1 MRKVVVALLVLA
13 IVVFSACISNAG
25 FVDGNPERYFK
36 QSITNDGNIL
46 YLDKNSVRRYKDNI
60 TEYVGIVE
68 LNTSSDLFK
77 KACEL
82 VPSTQEPLYVA
93 TAMRLDCINAR
104 FQGGKMMILGFEK
117 ADASVQIKPLWT
129 QDSEE
134 YSDWVPLK
142 GRGIEPGA
150 KAVLCSPSF

>member
-1 MRKVVVALLVLA
+1 MRKAVVTLLVFA
-13 IVVFSACISNAG
+13 IAAFSACISDAG
-25 FVDGNPERYFK
+25 IIDGNPERYFK
-36 QSITNDGNIL
+36 QSITKDGNTL

-60 TEYVGIVE
+60 TEYVGVVE
-68 LNTSSDLFK
+68 LDRSSDLFK

-117 ADASVQIKPLWT
+117 ADASAQIKSLWS

-134 YSDWVPLK
+134 YGDWIPLK
-142 GRGIEPGA
+142 GGGIEPGA
-150 KAVLCSPSF
+150 KALLCAPSF